1 MSERFLAG
9 RSFVNERPPIRGA
22 IVLGSVRHGYAV
34 RHHDPVAGVARV
46 DRVPQFRT
54 ALIWLTVAIIVFLAY
69 ISDSILQQRFDD
81 QQTTTEQQGSQRFGP
96 IAVPPVQKPL

>member
-1 MSERFLAG
+1 MAMLSITTILLLTLLASIAFP
-9 RSFVNERPPIRGA
+9 R
-22 IVLGSVRHGYAV
+22 
-34 RHHDPVAGVARV
+34 
-46 DRVPQFRT
+46 FRT

>member
-9 RSFVNERPPIRGA
+9 GHLVNERPPIRGA

-46 DRVPQFRT
+46 DRVPPVSDGADLADR
-54 ALIWLTVAIIVFLAY
+54 IVFLAY
-69 ISDSILQQRFDD
+69 ISDGILQQRFDN
-81 QQTTTEQQGSQRFGP
+81 QQTTIQQQGSQRFEP

>member
-1 MSERFLAG
+1 MAMLSVTTILLLALLA
-9 RSFVNERPPIRGA
+9 SIAF
-22 IVLGSVRHGYAV
+22 
-34 RHHDPVAGVARV
+34 
-46 DRVPQFRT
+46 PQFRT

-96 IAVPPVQKPL
+96 IAVPGSLRRRQSVI

>member
-1 MSERFLAG
+1 MAMLSVTTILLLALLASIAFP
-9 RSFVNERPPIRGA
+9 R
-22 IVLGSVRHGYAV
+22 
-34 RHHDPVAGVARV
+34 
-46 DRVPQFRT
+46 FRT

-96 IAVPPVQKPL
+96 IAVPGSLRRRQSVI

>member
-1 MSERFLAG
+1 MAMLSVTTILLLALLA
-9 RSFVNERPPIRGA
+9 F
-22 IVLGSVRHGYAV
+22 
-34 RHHDPVAGVARV
+34 
-46 DRVPQFRT
+46 PQFRT

-96 IAVPPVQKPL
+96 ITVPPVQKPLLNSRISH

>member
-1 MSERFLAG
+1 MAMLSVTTILLLALLA
-9 RSFVNERPPIRGA
+9 SIAF
-22 IVLGSVRHGYAV
+22 
-34 RHHDPVAGVARV
+34 
-46 DRVPQFRT
+46 PQFRT

-69 ISDSILQQRFDD
+69 ISDNILQQRFDD